1 MTRAEGLRAQADR
14 AVAAQ
19 SDAAAKKKAGELR
32 YLADDPDCPD
42 LLRLA
47 ALTEELG
54 EIARCLHDGSG
65 DLLTELSQI
74 AGIALAWGS
83 ALR

>member
-1 MTRAEGLRAQADR
+1 VSERNLRLMKRAALALEAQD
-14 AVAAQ
+14 
-19 SDAAAKKKAGELR
+19 DALERRRDGRLR
-32 YLADDPDCPD
+32 YVADDPDCPD

-54 EIARCLHDGSG
+54 EIARCLHDGEG
-65 DLLTELSQI
+65 DLSEELSQL

-83 ALR
+83 IL